1 MSDFVALERELAG
14 REAFWTLEPGRTR
27 ARLHTE
33 LCDRL
38 LLPSDS
44 VALKEAFITGLV
56 VAIDAMLVAFPDNL
70 LWDLEGLAAKQLEQA
85 RCSDDP
91 AETLRHLWSRIAALQ
106 HLFGSQGPIRFRYI
120 HDFVYG
126 FDWAKWVAADP
137 SCRAEVGPYDAAFI
151 ERMHRRGGE
160 LLELIAAGD
169 SKYGPLEGPQARNPF
184 GFSRTPA
191 DELALHRRLA
201 TQNALPVR
209 AWDHS
214 AKPDWQRP
222 YAQLREE
229 AAQALR
235 ISA

>member
-1 MSDFVALERELAG
+1 MSDFGALERELLA

-38 LLPSDS
+38 LLPSDTD
-44 VALKEAFITGLV
+44 ALKIAFITGLV
-56 VAIDAMLVAFPDNL
+56 ETMDAMLVAFPENL
-70 LWDLEGLAAKQLEQA
+70 LWDLEGLAARQLGQA
-85 RCSDDP
+85 RAAEDP
-91 AETLRHLWSRIAALQ
+91 AVTVAHLWSRIAALQ
-106 HLFGSQGPIRFRYI
+106 HVFGSQGPIRFRYI

-126 FDWAKWVAADP
+126 FDWAKWVAKDP
-137 SCRAEVGPYDAAFI
+137 SQRAHVGPYDAAFV

-169 SKYGPLEGPQARNPF
+169 TKYGPLEGSQPRNPF

-201 TQNALPVR
+201 EQDALPIR
-209 AWDHS
+209 AWES
-214 AKPDWQRP
+214 QAKPQWRRP
-222 YAQLREE
+222 YAQLRDE

>member
-1 MSDFVALERELAG
+1 MSDLGALERELAA
-14 REAFWTLEPGRTR
+14 REAFWTLEPGSTR
-27 ARLHTE
+27 ARLPTE

-44 VALKEAFITGLV
+44 DSLKVAFIDGLV
-56 VAIDAMLVAFPDNL
+56 EAMDAMLLAFPENL
-70 LWDLEGLAAKQLEQA
+70 LWDLEGLAARQLAQA
-85 RCSDDP
+85 RPSADP
-91 AETLRHLWSRIAALQ
+91 AKTIAQLWSRIAGLQ
-106 HLFGSQGPIRFRYI
+106 HVFGSRGPIRFRYI
-120 HDFVYG
+120 HDFIYG
-126 FDWAKWVAADP
+126 FDWAKWVAKDP
-137 SCRAEVGPYDAAFI
+137 TLRAHIGPYDGAFI

-169 SKYGPLEGPQARNPF
+169 TKYGPLEGPQARNPF

-201 TQNALPVR
+201 EQDALPVR
-209 AWDHS
+209 AWDPH

-222 YAQLREE
+222 YGQLRDE

>member
-1 MSDFVALERELAG
+1 MSDFAALERELAV
-14 REAFWTLEPGRTR
+14 REAFWTLEPGRER

-38 LLPSDS
+38 LLPSDPD
-44 VALKEAFITGLV
+44 ALKEAFITGLV
-56 VAIDAMLVAFPDNL
+56 EAMESMLAAFPDNL
-70 LWDLEGLAAKQLEQA
+70 LWDLEGLAARQLEQA
-85 RCSDDP
+85 RAATDP
-91 AETLRHLWSRIAALQ
+91 TATVAHLWSRIAALQ
-106 HLFGSQGPIRFRYI
+106 HLFGSRGPIRFRYI

-126 FDWAKWVAADP
+126 FDWAKWVAKDP
-137 SCRAEVGPYDAAFI
+137 PRRAHVGPYDAAFV

-169 SKYGPLEGPQARNPF
+169 SKYGPLQGPQSRNPF

-201 TQNALPVR
+201 AQDALPVR
-209 AWDHS
+209 AWDLA
-214 AKPDWQRP
+214 AKPDWRRP

-229 AAQALR
+229 AAQALK

>member
-1 MSDFVALERELAG
+1 LSDFAALERELAT
-14 REAFWTLEPGRTR
+14 REAFWTLEPGRAR

-38 LLPSDS
+38 LLPSDGR
-44 VALKEAFITGLV
+44 ALKEAFIQGLV
-56 VAIDAMLVAFPDNL
+56 ETMNAMLVAFPDNL
-70 LWDLEGLAAKQLEQA
+70 LWDLEGLASRQLGQA
-85 RCSDDP
+85 RVAEDP
-91 AETLRHLWSRIAALQ
+91 PATLAHLWSRIAALQ
-106 HLFGSQGPIRFRYI
+106 HVFGSRGPIRFRYI

-126 FDWAKWVAADP
+126 FDWAKWVAKDP
-137 SCRAEVGPYDAAFI
+137 ERRAEVGPYDAAFV

-160 LLELIAAGD
+160 LLKLIDAD
-169 SKYGPLEGPQARNPF
+169 DTKYGPLEGPQSRNPF

-201 TQNALPVR
+201 EQDALPVR
-209 AWDHS
+209 AWD
-214 AKPDWQRP
+214 ADATPDWRRP
-222 YAQLREE
+222 YAQLRDE

>member
-1 MSDFVALERELAG
+1 MSDFAALERELAA
-14 REAFWTLEPGRTR
+14 REALWTLEPGRTR
-27 ARLHTE
+27 ARLPTE

-44 VALKEAFITGLV
+44 GPLKAAFLDGLV
-56 VAIDAMLVAFPDNL
+56 EAMDAMLVAFPDNL
-70 LWDLEGLAAKQLEQA
+70 LWDLEGLAARQLAQA
-85 RCSDDP
+85 RP
-91 AETLRHLWSRIAALQ
+91 AADSAKTITHLWSRIAALQ
-106 HLFGSQGPIRFRYI
+106 HVFGSRGPIRFRYI

-126 FDWAKWVAADP
+126 FDWAKWVAKEP
-137 SCRAEVGPYDAAFI
+137 SQRAQIGPYDAAFI

-160 LLELIAAGD
+160 LLDLIAAGD
-169 SKYGPLEGPQARNPF
+169 TKYGPLEGAQARNPF

-201 TQNALPVR
+201 EQDALPVR
-209 AWDHS
+209 AWNPH
-214 AKPDWQRP
+214 ATPDWQRP
-222 YAQLREE
+222 YARLRDE

>member
-1 MSDFVALERELAG
+1 MSDFAALERELSG
-14 REAFWTLEPGRTR
+14 REAFWTLEPGRER

-44 VALKEAFITGLV
+44 NALKEAFIEGLLE
-56 VAIDAMLVAFPDNL
+56 AMNAMLVAFPDNL
-70 LWDLEGLAAKQLEQA
+70 LWDLEGLAARQLEQA
-85 RCSDDP
+85 REAADP
-91 AETLRHLWSRIAALQ
+91 PATLAQLWSRVAALQ
-106 HLFGSQGPIRFRYI
+106 HVFGSHGPIRFRYI
-120 HDFVYG
+120 HDFIYG
-126 FDWAKWVAADP
+126 FDWAKWVAKDP
-137 SCRAEVGPYDAAFI
+137 PSRAHVGPYDAAFV

-160 LLELIAAGD
+160 LLALIAAGD
-169 SKYGPLEGPQARNPF
+169 SKYGPLEGPDARNPF

-201 TQNALPVR
+201 AQDALPVR
-209 AWDHS
+209 AWDC
-214 AKPDWQRP
+214 AAQPDWRRP
-222 YAQLREE
+222 YARLREE